1 VIIAEKTWVDVA
13 GYVASLLVFATF
25 CMRTMIPL
33 RIAAIASNVCFIGYA
48 LAAHIYPVLI
58 LHVILLP
65 LNTVRTVEMI
75 RLTKRIEV
83 AAKGDLSFD
92 PLKPFMK
99 TERHPV
105 GHILFRKGDVADRMF
120 VVSSGQLFVE
130 EISAPLSEGDL
141 VGEISMFSS
150 DQVRTGTVRCRTDV
164 ELLSIARQ
172 HMAEVCFQNP
182 SIAFYL
188 LSLITNRLL
197 TNMAQ
202 LDRQRPVPL
211 TQTVQPED
219 SP

>member
-1 VIIAEKTWVDVA
+1 MIIAEKTWVDVA